1 MSLADK
7 KNERLIQLDN
17 IHEYGKLLR
26 PLAVPMVEKTSLKVQ
41 QLITVLHNEHHISS
55 NVGPSGH

>member
-7 KNERLIQLDN
+7 KNERQIQLDN

-26 PLAVPMVEKTSLKVQ
+26 PLAVPMVEETSLKDRYR
-41 QLITVLHNEHHISS
+41 
-55 NVGPSGH
+55 